1 MIRAALLLL
10 TLALAAP
17 AQRTVLVLAADT
29 ESTLLATG
37 GTLAALVREGAAVHL
52 VRITNDDK
60 SSWNLSPEET
70 ALRARNESE
79 QAAKILG
86 LREVVHLNYRAH
98 ELAEVPFTT
107 LRDRLLLL
115 IRHYKPDAVFLPN
128 PYAEYDRILDHYYAG
143 RAAEDAVRSAAFEN
157 FLPPLTASGLKPHIT
172 PEIYYYAPPTD
183 PRRREPESTATFV
196 PQPKSISI
204 TATLDQKIKAV
215 QALKTANH
223 AAAMRLKQRLES
235 TGRRLPLL
243 ATVDEASA
251 ARLAEENVRG
261 LARLAA
267 PGPAEEFH
275 YAGLEYQIPAKYRQ

>member
-29 ESTLLATG
+29 ESALLATG
-37 GTLAALVREGAAVHL
+37 GTLAAMVREGAAAHL

-79 QAAKILG
+79 QAARILG
-86 LREVVHLNYRAH
+86 LRDVVHLNYRAH

-196 PQPKSISI
+196 PQPKSLSI
-204 TATLDQKIKAV
+204 ANTLSQKIKAV

-235 TGRRLPLL
+235 TGR
-243 ATVDEASA
+243 
-251 ARLAEENVRG
+251 
-261 LARLAA
+261 
-267 PGPAEEFH
+267 
-275 YAGLEYQIPAKYRQ
+275 